1 MRPYDRLVVDP
12 DIRTAATLPGWV
24 YSDPEAFERARDR
37 VFARSWQLVADADRV
52 KVPGQ
57 VHPFGLL
64 EGLLDE
70 PLLLA
75 RDRADTL
82 HCVSN
87 VCTHRANLVAEHD
100 GVEPYLRCR
109 YHGRRFGLDGRFHS
123 MPEFEEAVGFP
134 GPADDLAAVPFGT
147 WEKFVFAALAPE
159 CPLEEWLADVR
170 ARCGWLPVGQA
181 SLDASRSRD
190 YLVRA
195 HWALYCDNYLE
206 GFHIPFV
213 HAALSTALDYG
224 QYRTETFRWS
234 SLQLGIAS
242 EGEDAF
248 EPPASSPDHGRRV
261 AAYYWFLFPNTMFN
275 FYPWGVSIN
284 VVRPLAVDR
293 TKVSFLSYVWDARRL
308 DRGGGAALDRVER
321 EDEAI
326 VEAVQRGT
334 RSRYYD
340 RGRYSPTREQ
350 GVHHFHRLLAERL
363 SAP

>member
-1 MRPYDRLVVDP
+1 
-12 DIRTAATLPGWV
+12 
-24 YSDPEAFERARDR
+24 
-37 VFARSWQLVADADRV
+37 
-52 KVPGQ
+52 
-57 VHPFGLL
+57 
-64 EGLLDE
+64 
-70 PLLLA
+70 
-75 RDRADTL
+75 
-82 HCVSN
+82 
-87 VCTHRANLVAEHD
+87 
-100 GVEPYLRCR
+100 
-109 YHGRRFGLDGRFHS
+109 
-123 MPEFEEAVGFP
+123 
-134 GPADDLAAVPFGT
+134 
-147 WEKFVFAALAPE
+147 
-159 CPLEEWLADVR
+159 
-170 ARCGWLPVGQA
+170 
-181 SLDASRSRD
+181 
-190 YLVRA
+190 
-195 HWALYCDNYLE
+195 LYCDNYLE

-308 DRGGGAALDRVER
+308 DRGAGAALDGFER